1 MTRKDS
7 ACTGSGNDRAAKAT
21 EAARDTARHAAEV
34 MAPHVESA
42 KDTAA
47 RYAQEA
53 GARLGPKVSH
63 AAHNARHTARE
74 GYDHYVVPRVAQAR
88 EALPDEVDK
97 AASRAAKRTQ
107 RAARKAARYAQ
118 PRIEH
123 AVTDVRAATGPARE
137 EATAR
142 GAAAVAAL
150 RGQVTVEEIEKIT
163 RRRSRRSRTGKLV
176 RRAGLVTLLAG
187 GAYAAWRWWDRQTN
201 PDWLVE
207 PPAPTEVSDRGAQTG
222 PTVATVNGSHA
233 EAGAETRLDPEV
245 RAKQADAEADEKHE
259 KREK

>member
-7 ACTGSGNDRAAKAT
+7 ACTSGGSVRAAKAA
-21 EAARDTARHAAEV
+21 EAAKGTARQAAEV

-63 AAHNARHTARE
+63 AAHSARHTARE
-74 GYDHYVVPRVAQAR
+74 GYGQYVVPRVAQAR
-88 EALPDEVDK
+88 EALPPEVDR
-97 AASRAAKRTQ
+97 AASRAAKRTR
-107 RAARKAARYAQ
+107 RAAREAARYAQ

-123 AVTDVRAATGPARE
+123 AVEDMRAATGPARE

-142 GAAAVAAL
+142 SAAAVAAL
-150 RGQVTVEEIEKIT
+150 RGQVTVEEIEKLS
-163 RRRSRRSRTGKLV
+163 RRRHRRSRTGKFV

-207 PPAPTEVSDRGAQTG
+207 PPAATEVGDRAPQAAG
-222 PTVATVNGSHA
+222 PTVATVNGSHS
-233 EAGAETRLDPEV
+233 EASADAKLDPEV
-245 RAKQADAEADEKHE
+245 QAKQADAEADEKRD
-259 KREK
+259 K

>member
-7 ACTGSGNDRAAKAT
+7 ACAGNGSARAAKAA
-21 EAARDTARHAAEV
+21 EAAKAAKGTARHAAEA

-42 KDTAA
+42 RDTAA

-74 GYDHYVVPRVAQAR
+74 GYDQYVVPRVSQAR
-88 EALPDEVDK
+88 EALPAEVDR
-97 AASRAAKRTQ
+97 AAARAAKRTR
-107 RAARKAARYAQ
+107 RAAREAARYAG
-118 PRIEH
+118 PRLEH
-123 AVTDVRAATGPARE
+123 AMSDVRAAAGPARE

-150 RGQVTVEEIEKIT
+150 RGEVTVEEIEKVT
-163 RRRSRRSRTGKLV
+163 RRRRRRARTGTFL
-176 RRAGLVTLLAG
+176 RRAAVVGLVAG

-207 PPAPTEVSDRGAQTG
+207 PPAATEVSDRGSLT
-222 PTVATVNGSHA
+222 TVPTVNGSHSETGG
-233 EAGAETRLDPEV
+233 EAPLDPEV
-245 RAKQADAEADEKHE
+245 QAKQADAEADE
-259 KREK
+259 RRDQ